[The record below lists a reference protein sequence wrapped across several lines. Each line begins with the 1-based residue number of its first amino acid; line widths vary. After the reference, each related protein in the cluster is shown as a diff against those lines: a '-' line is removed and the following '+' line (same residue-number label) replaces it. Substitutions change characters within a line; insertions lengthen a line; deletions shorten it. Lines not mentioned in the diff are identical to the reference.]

1 MLYKIVRNEQIG
13 PDYFLLEVF
22 APHNYNR
29 VRPGNFFHFKLS
41 SQGFD
46 PLLRRPLSIHDVN
59 YQKKRWVFLYRVVGR
74 GTSILADFKEGT
86 EVDILGPLGNSF
98 TLTQNK
104 EVTLL
109 GGGMGI
115 APIYYL
121 LKQIYKDCRVNVF
134 IGGNN
139 KNEFMYLYNKISD
152 LGVAVNYATIDG
164 SSGLKGTVLD
174 IWKSKGIRGDYL
186 YSCGPEPMLKEIQ
199 KIATKK
205 NMSGEFSLE
214 ERMGCGIG
222 VCLSCVC
229 QTKSGNKRVC
239 KEGPV
244 FSLEEVVFND

>member
-1 MLYKIVRNEQIG
+1 MLYKIVKNEQVG
-13 PDYFLLEVF
+13 LDYFLLEVF
-22 APHNYNR
+22 APHDYNK
-29 VRPGNFFHFKLS
+29 VQPGNFFHLKLS
-41 SQGFD
+41 SQGVD

-59 YQKKRWVFLYRVVGR
+59 YQKKTWCFLYRVVGR
-74 GTSILADFKEGT
+74 GTSILTDFKEGA
-86 EVDILGPLGNSF
+86 EINILGPLGNSF
-98 TLTQNK
+98 TLTQDK

-115 APIYYL
+115 APLYCL
-121 LKQIYKDCRVNVF
+121 LKQIYNDCRVNVF

-152 LGVAVNYATIDG
+152 LALDVNYATIDG
-164 SSGLKGTVLD
+164 SSGFKGTVLD
-174 IWKSKGIRGDYL
+174 IWKNKGIKGNYL

-199 KIATKK
+199 KIAIK
-205 NMSGEFSLE
+205 NNISGEFSLE

-229 QTKSGNKRVC
+229 KTKNGNKRVC

-244 FSLEEVVFND
+244 FPIAEVIFND